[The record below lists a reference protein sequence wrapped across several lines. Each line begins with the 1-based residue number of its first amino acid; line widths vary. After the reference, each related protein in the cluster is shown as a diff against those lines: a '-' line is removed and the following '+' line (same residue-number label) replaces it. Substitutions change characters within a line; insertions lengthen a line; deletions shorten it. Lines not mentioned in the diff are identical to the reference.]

1 MKNKDKAM
9 YESPQSEIIELKLH
23 GGIAQVSGPQ
33 SLALD
38 PNNPFAGN
46 TEEEWSNL

>member
-23 GGIAQVSGPQ
+23 GGIAQPLVATSDPQ
-33 SLALD
+33 FTGLGD
-38 PNNPFAGN
+38 
-46 TEEEWSNL
+46 EEEI

>member
-23 GGIAQVSGPQ
+23 GGIAVTSDPQ

-38 PNNPFAGN
+38 SNNPFAGN
-46 TEEEWSNL
+46 TEDEW

>member
-1 MKNKDKAM
+1 MKNEVKAV

-23 GGIAQVSGPQ
+23 GGIAQVIVASDPQ

-38 PNNPFAGN
+38 PNNPFEHN
-46 TEEEWSNL
+46 TEVEW

>member
-1 MKNKDKAM
+1 MKNEVKAK
-9 YESPQSEIIELKLH
+9 YESPQSEIIELKLR

-38 PNNPFAGN
+38 PDNPFAGN
-46 TEEEWSNL
+46 TEEKW

>member
-1 MKNKDKAM
+1 MKNEVKAM

-33 SLALD
+33 SLTLD
-38 PNNPFAGN
+38 PDNPFAGN
-46 TEEEWSNL
+46 TEEKW

>member
-1 MKNKDKAM
+1 MKNEVKAM

-33 SLALD
+33 SLAFD
-38 PNNPFAGN
+38 PDNPFAGN
-46 TEEEWSNL
+46 TEEKW

>member
-23 GGIAQVSGPQ
+23 GGIAQVSSPQ

-38 PNNPFAGN
+38 PNNPFEQN
-46 TEEEWSNL
+46 TEVEW